1 MLALMFAQSPFRTM
15 HRPTPIQLSS
25 MPTQFA
31 RQERHRRLAIE
42 QRFVNKLQRVQNAVI
57 RQESKHLHNT
67 LRRLGVGQ
75 QLPKVTANP
84 PSRGGEPVSECG
96 ADYQQQA
103 PWMDALAR
111 RQPCRKL
118 PVIVATTITWGSPPA
133 ESQQKTSTCPIP
145 SASTAVDEEIVRI
158 VKEQRV
164 RLEAAVR
171 QRSLPRMP
179 AFLHRHVTGNAR
191 YGQMYEKTVRGRYKC
206 VRRPHR
212 LNAATAAIASP
223 HFDPLLRKIGRP
235 TDKFDARRDPYAVEC
250 AAPATSPVDWATSQR
265 SLHST
270 LLLMGD
276 AGQEQPTSPLYPD
289 CLPDRLSGD
298 VGWSETSTRA
308 SSICGE
314 APLTPC
320 SMGDSHGDRRV
331 EPLRLHEQR
340 LHSDKASG
348 NAESVRDS
356 GLCTCLCPPRSVVN
370 HNFQLT
376 TTRPHKI

>member
-1 MLALMFAQSPFRTM
+1 
-15 HRPTPIQLSS
+15 

-31 RQERHRRLAIE
+31 RQERQRRLAIE
-42 QRFVNKLQRVQNAVI
+42 QRFVTKLQRVQNAVI

-75 QLPKVTANP
+75 QLAKVAATP
-84 PSRGGEPVSECG
+84 PSRRFNGAEPMSECG
-96 ADYQQQA
+96 ADHQQQA

-212 LNAATAAIASP
+212 LNAATAAISSP

-235 TDKFDARRDPYAVEC
+235 TDKFDATRDPYAAEC
-250 AAPATSPVDWATSQR
+250 AAPASSPVDWATSQR

-276 AGQEQPTSPLYPD
+276 SRQGQPTSPLHPD
-289 CLPDRLSGD
+289 CFTDRRGGD
-298 VGWSETSTRA
+298 VDWSATSTRA
-308 SSICGE
+308 SSILDQ

-320 SMGDSHGDRRV
+320 YLDDSHGDNLV
-331 EPLRLHEQR
+331 HEQGIR
-340 LHSDKASG
+340 SDKASG
-348 NAESVRDS
+348 NAESVRDY
-356 GLCTCLCPPRSVVN
+356 GLCTCLCPPHTVLT

>member
-1 MLALMFAQSPFRTM
+1 M
-15 HRPTPIQLSS
+15 HRQPQLSSS

-133 ESQQKTSTCPIP
+133 ESQQQTSTLPMP

-164 RLEAAVR
+164 RLEAAGR
-171 QRSLPRMP
+171 QSSLPRMP

-212 LNAATAAIASP
+212 LQAATAPISSP
-223 HFDPLLRKIGRP
+223 HFDPLLRKIGRR
-235 TDKFDARRDPYAVEC
+235 TDKFDATRDPYAAEC
-250 AAPATSPVDWATSQR
+250 AAPASSPVDWATSQR
-265 SLHST
+265 SLYST

-276 AGQEQPTSPLYPD
+276 ALQEQPTSPLHPD
-289 CLPDRLSGD
+289 CLTDRRRGD
-298 VGWSETSTRA
+298 VGWSATSTRA
-308 SSICGE
+308 STICGE

-320 SMGDSHGDRRV
+320 SMGDSHGDSQGG
-331 EPLRLHEQR
+331 LHEQ
-340 LHSDKASG
+340 HSDKASG

-356 GLCTCLCPPRSVVN
+356 GLCTCLCPPRTVRS

-376 TTRPHKI
+376 TTRAHKI